1 MGCNTEGNF
10 KLLYSHYDDTKK
22 PFAKEILRVCENHA
36 ILISNDDSA
45 IRITVL
51 SWEKLFYF

>member
-1 MGCNTEGNF
+1 MLCNILGCNTEGNF

-51 SWEKLFYF
+51 S